1 MEYKEAYRAALR
13 FLNVRFLSE
22 EELRRKLRCREVTDE
37 IIDEVTEKL
46 KSERFLDDHRLAEG
60 VYRYYAQKAQYG
72 HAYICLLYTSP
83 SPRDISGSR
92 MPSSAWKKKKKILQ

>member
-1 MEYKEAYRAALR
+1 MEYKEAYGAALR

-72 HAYICLLYTSP
+72 HAYICNKSVSYTHLTLP
-83 SPRDISGSR
+83 TT
-92 MPSSAWKKKKKILQ
+92 